1 MAKIAPPPA
10 AKSRKGV
17 PPTLVRTV
25 ANLDK
30 PEPTALQPL
39 NLKVPRDFK
48 RELKIYAAQQ
58 GRTMTDL
65 LIEAYGLLRSQ
76 RG

>member
-1 MAKIAPPPA
+1 MAKIAPP
-10 AKSRKGV
+10 KSRKGA
-17 PPTLVRTV
+17 PPPLARTV

-30 PEPTALQPL
+30 PEAAALQPL
-39 NLKVPRDFK
+39 NLKVPPDFK

-58 GRTMTDL
+58 GRTMTEL
-65 LIEAYGLLRSQ
+65 LIEGFGILREQ

>member
-1 MAKIAPPPA
+1 MAKIPA
-10 AKSRKGV
+10 APKSRKGA
-17 PPTLVRTV
+17 PPPLARTV

-30 PEPTALQPL
+30 PEATTLQPL
-39 NLKVPRDFK
+39 NLKVPQDFK
-48 RELKIYAAQQ
+48 RELKTYAAQQ

-65 LIEAYGLLRSQ
+65 LIEAYGLLRTQ